1 MKSHTNIGRIKMD
14 KMDCIKDKL
23 FRAILYNNTEE
34 ASRLKANGKK
44 LSEEALNTLLKGGD
58 SGERFEFC
66 VISGQL
72 SNEDFIRVMSEL
84 ISEIGE
90 GKKLCYNDRF
100 YQYNEERLYDPKQLR
115 FILDHFNQSRIP
127 KGELM
132 RAIIDRDNAACLAVA
147 AEYGWLKQPKKRDE
161 MIKYASENGKTEC
174 TAFLMDFKNRTADFA
189 AERQKAEKKAQ
200 RELNAAHDSVTAMKQ
215 IWNFKKQ
222 NDGTLIITKYKG
234 SKTEITVP
242 VKIGKDTVTAID
254 KYAFSPSAPGITTE
268 QAIQRRDITRITLPD
283 TLKYIG
289 NGAFYNIDEI
299 PKIIIPDGV
308 IEIGEAAFAGCA
320 SLKEITLPDSIQKIG
335 KQIFYRSTALERIKL
350 PPKIAEI
357 PDEAFAHCTNL
368 KTVEIPESVRKIEKN
383 AFYNCD
389 SLEEIVIPNGTEN
402 IAREAFGKCPN
413 LKTVVIPASVNKIAV
428 TSDSSKRTIFF
439 ESPNVTAIVEP
450 GSYTEKYCKRN
461 EIPYRYTE

>member
-1 MKSHTNIGRIKMD
+1 
-14 KMDCIKDKL
+14 MDCIKDKL
-23 FRAILYNNTEE
+23 FRAILYNNIEE
-34 ASRLKANGKK
+34 ASRLKANGEK
-44 LSEEALNTLLKGGD
+44 LSEEALNTLLKGSD
-58 SGERFEFC
+58 SGERYEFC
-66 VISGQL
+66 VISGRL
-72 SNEDFIRVMSEL
+72 SDDDFIRVMSEL

-90 GKKLCYNDRF
+90 DKKLCYNDKF
-100 YQYNEERLYDPKQLR
+100 YQYNEERLYDTKQLR

-132 RAIIDRDNAACLAVA
+132 RALIDRDNAACLAVVTE
-147 AEYGWLKQPKKRDE
+147 EYGWLKQPKKRDE
-161 MIKYASENGKTEC
+161 MIQYASENGKTEC
-174 TAFLMDFKNRTADFA
+174 TAFLMDFKSRTANLT

-200 RELNAAHDSVTAMKQ
+200 RELNAAPDSATAMKQ

-242 VKIGKDTVTAID
+242 AKIGKDTVTAID
-254 KYAFSPSAPGITTE
+254 KYVFSPSAPGITTE
-268 QAIQRRDITRITLPD
+268 QAIQRRDITKITLPD

-308 IEIGEAAFAGCA
+308 IEIGEAVFSGCA
-320 SLKEITLPDSIQKIG
+320 SLKEVSLPDSIQKIG
-335 KQIFYRSTALERIKL
+335 KQIFYYSTALECITL
-350 PPKIAEI
+350 PPTIAEI
-357 PDEAFAHCTNL
+357 PDKAFAYCKNL

-389 SLEEIVIPNGTEN
+389 SLEKIVIPNGAEN

-450 GSYTEKYCKRN
+450 KSCAEKYCKKN
-461 EIPYRYTE
+461 EIPYKYKED